1 MTRRIPIPAVAF
13 VAVATC
19 GCVVAAAGAGAGGG
33 IYLTSRGVESVLA
46 SSVASVADAAEAAF
60 RELGIERTGLEVDD
74 ERGRRVLR
82 GEPES
87 GEPDVTVTL
96 EPEESGSTRVEVT
109 ARTSV
114 VTWDKDYA
122 RTVIE
127 KIVELAPPG
136 SAATPPP
143 R

>member
-1 MTRRIPIPAVAF
+1 MKRRRLAP
-13 VAVATC
+13 VATVLAAGLC

-46 SSVASVADAAEAAF
+46 SPVADVAAATESAF
-60 RELGIERTGLEVDD
+60 GELGITRTGLEVDD
-74 ERGRRVLR
+74 ESGRRVLR

-96 EPEESGSTRVEVT
+96 EREDSGSTRVEVT

-127 KIVELAPPG
+127 KIVELA
-136 SAATPPP
+136 S
-143 R
+143 

>member
-1 MTRRIPIPAVAF
+1 MTRRRLTLAVAF
-13 VAVATC
+13 VAAGAS

-46 SSVASVADAAEAAF
+46 SPVPSVADATEAAF

-74 ERGRRVLR
+74 EDGRRVLR
-82 GEPES
+82 GEPEE

-96 EPEESGSTRVEVT
+96 QPEDSGSTRVEVT

-127 KIVELAPPG
+127 KIVEL
-136 SAATPPP
+136 SS
-143 R
+143 

>member
-1 MTRRIPIPAVAF
+1 MTRRTLTLSLALVA
-13 VAVATC
+13 AGST

-33 IYLTSRGVESVLA
+33 IYLTSRGVESVLT
-46 SSVASVADAAEAAF
+46 SPVATVAEAAEAAF

-82 GEPES
+82 GEPAS

-96 EPEESGSTRVEVT
+96 EPEDSGSTRVGVT

-127 KIVELAPPG
+127 KIVELA
-136 SAATPPP
+136 S
-143 R
+143 

>member
-1 MTRRIPIPAVAF
+1 MKRGSILSLTVA
-13 VAVATC
+13 ALTLGAA

-33 IYLTSRGVESVLA
+33 IYLTSRGVESVIA
-46 SSVASVADAAEAAF
+46 HPVADVARAAEAAF
-60 RELGIERTGLEVDD
+60 GELGIERTGLEVDD

-82 GEPES
+82 GEPEG
-87 GEPDVTVTL
+87 GEPDVTVSL
-96 EPEESGSTRVEVT
+96 QPEGDGSTRVEVT

-127 KIVELAPPG
+127 KIVELA
-136 SAATPPP
+136 S
-143 R
+143 